1 MTKEVNAGEWTLFD
15 DAAIETK
22 GTWQSVIDQCV
33 DFSCYP
39 TVFFFEKVDTNDPK
53 QNVKSTHQLSAA
65 QVSQLFT
72 KSQQAAQNNDYGAGF
87 SQAEIWQQL

>member
-1 MTKEVNAGEWTLFD
+1 MTKEVVAGEWTLFD

-39 TVFFFEKVDTNDPK
+39 TVFFFEKIDPNEPK
-53 QNVKSTHQLSAA
+53 PNVKSTHQLSAA
-65 QVSQLFT
+65 QVSQLFM
-72 KSQQAAQNNDYGAGF
+72 KSQEAALNNDFGAGF
-87 SQAEIWQQL
+87 SQEELWQ